1 MKNFKIILIL
11 FVSLFAISCVS
22 KRSTAVQTSHLHSD
36 SSFTHTVDTSAVSA
50 KKESQLNITE
60 VKTEATSTRTTEYN
74 DSGTV
79 VRIIETIVLTDYQRA
94 DLSQIFERKDALSGI
109 STITTT
115 GTVTQ
120 SDSTA
125 TREDIR
131 EPRTVNVVTFILRRI
146 VGLLLLFVLYKLFR
160 KYVI

>member
-1 MKNFKIILIL
+1 MKNFNIILIL
-11 FVSLFAISCVS
+11 FVSLLAISCVS
-22 KRSTAVQTSHLHSD
+22 KQSSSLRTSHPPR
-36 SSFTHTVDTSAVSA
+36 DTSLTPDVATSA
-50 KKESQLNITE
+50 AGATKESQLNVTE

-125 TREDIR
+125 VREDVR

-146 VGLLLLFVLYKLFR
+146 IGLLLLFVLYKLFR

>member
-1 MKNFKIILIL
+1 MKNFNIILIL

-22 KRSTAVQTSHLHSD
+22 KKSSSVQTSHLHSD
-36 SSFTHTVDTSAVSA
+36 SSFIHMVDTSSVSA

-74 DSGTV
+74 DSGSV
-79 VRIIETIVLTDYQRA
+79 IRIIETIVLTDYQRA
-94 DLSQIFERKDALSGI
+94 DLSQILERKDALSGI

-125 TREDIR
+125 VIEQHSDTRPIQGR
-131 EPRTVNVVTFILRRI
+131 EWLGLALAFIL
-146 VGLLLLFVLYKLFR
+146 GFVLYKLLR
-160 KYVI
+160 KYLI

>member
-11 FVSLFAISCVS
+11 FISLFAISCVS
-22 KRSTAVQTSHLHSD
+22 RKSTAVQTSHLHSD

-79 VRIIETIVLTDYQRA
+79 IRIIETIVLTDYQRA

-115 GTVTQ
+115 GTITQ

-125 TREDIR
+125 VIEQHSDTRPIQGR
-131 EPRTVNVVTFILRRI
+131 ERLWLPLGIALA
-146 VGLLLLFVLYKLFR
+146 FVLYKLLR
-160 KYVI
+160 KYLF